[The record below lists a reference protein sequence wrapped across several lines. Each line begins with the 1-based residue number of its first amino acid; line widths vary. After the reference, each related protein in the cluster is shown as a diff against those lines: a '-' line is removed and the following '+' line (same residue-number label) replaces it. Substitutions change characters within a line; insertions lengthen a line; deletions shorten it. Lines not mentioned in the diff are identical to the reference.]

1 MTEDLPGLLQRASQ
15 GDAAAVETLLAQHLP
30 ALRAFVRL
38 KAGAMLL
45 AKESCSDLAQSVCRD
60 ILENAA
66 RFQFDGEDGFRR
78 WLYTTALRKIADRH
92 EYWLAAKRDA
102 IRDAAAPDDD
112 EELAAHCRAFYTPSE
127 HAIAREDLQRVEAAL
142 ARLSDEQRD
151 VVLMAKLLGLS
162 RAEIGEQLGKS
173 EGAVRNILYRALA
186 ELAEVLGGEAQG

>member
-1 MTEDLPGLLQRASQ
+1 MDDFATLLHSASRHEPG
-15 GDAAAVETLLAQHLP
+15 AVEALLARHLP
-30 ALRAFVRL
+30 SLQSFLRLRAGRL
-38 KAGAMLL
+38 VLRR
-45 AKESCSDLAQSVCRD
+45 ESSSDLAQSVCRD

-102 IRDAAAPDDD
+102 IRDAVAPDDE

-142 ARLSDEQRD
+142 ARLSEEQRD

-186 ELAEVLGGEAQG
+186 ELAEVLGGDAQG